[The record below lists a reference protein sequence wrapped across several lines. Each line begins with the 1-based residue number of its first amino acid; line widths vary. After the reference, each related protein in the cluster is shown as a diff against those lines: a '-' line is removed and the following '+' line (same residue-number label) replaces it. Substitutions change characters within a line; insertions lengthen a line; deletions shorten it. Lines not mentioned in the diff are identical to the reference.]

1 MKILITKRQ
10 QRLIKENFYEDQKY
24 RMFIDM
30 LGLMIDN
37 YDNIDC
43 ENPVEK
49 YETMFCENMSDWKIE
64 DLTKKRDFFIN
75 KLGASTYMDMYTD

>member
-1 MKILITKRQ
+1 MRILITEKQ
-10 QRLIKENFYEDQKY
+10 QKLIKKNFYEEQKY

-30 LGLMIDN
+30 LKLMIDN

-49 YETMFCENMSDWKIE
+49 YEILFCENMSDWTIN

-75 KLGASTYMDMYTD
+75 KLGASTYMDMYND

>member
-30 LGLMIDN
+30 LGLMIE
-37 YDNIDC
+37 IMI
-43 ENPVEK
+43 
-49 YETMFCENMSDWKIE
+49 T
-64 DLTKKRDFFIN
+64 
-75 KLGASTYMDMYTD
+75 

>member
-1 MKILITKRQ
+1 MLNIGLENNLLTPPISGVFCFIIYLFYMKILITKKQ
-10 QRLIKENFYEDQKY
+10 QKLIKENFYEDQKY

-37 YDNIDC
+37 YDSIDC

-49 YETMFCENMSDWKIE
+49 IRNNV
-64 DLTKKRDFFIN
+64 L
-75 KLGASTYMDMYTD
+75 